1 MTFEQAWAAYA
12 KLYGL
17 NPNIKGTIYLAFKAE
32 WEANN
37 RQENDVWKTQT
48 NDQA

>member
-1 MTFEQAWAAYA
+1 MTFEQAWEAYA

-17 NPNIKGTIYLAFKAE
+17 NPNIKGTIYLAFKAG